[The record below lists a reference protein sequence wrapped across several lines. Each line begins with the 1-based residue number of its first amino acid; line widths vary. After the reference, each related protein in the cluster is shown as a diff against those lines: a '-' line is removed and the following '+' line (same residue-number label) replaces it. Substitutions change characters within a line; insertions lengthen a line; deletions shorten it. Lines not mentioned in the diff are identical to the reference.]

1 MSPIPLG
8 ILAASLKKAITDAFN
23 RTTSGTLGTAD
34 SGQVWA
40 NLRGTWFAN
49 GSKATTATAAS
60 SYPIASVQAS
70 TTNTTTSA
78 SVTSGTG
85 VAFWIADSGSWWA
98 STSYNSSQS
107 YTYQC
112 NPHTGYWASCNW
124 TCANGTSAGATV
136 TQLSSPTT
144 CAALASDWCSTLG
157 YGGVTSSSGTTG
169 SSTYYDTCTGY
180 NYYYNLRLIK
190 SVVGTVSQVVSD
202 VSLASQPAA
211 IKVVTFG
218 DTITAQAYADEALTS
233 PLGSAIVTTP
243 SSPNKG
249 TSVGIIVAP
258 SDYQQAAIVD
268 NFSAVKQ

>member
-1 MSPIPLG
+1 MPIPLG
-8 ILAASLKKAITDAFN
+8 ILAASIKKGISDLFN

-60 SYPIASVQAS
+60 SYPIASIDMLVQDA
-70 TTNTTTSA
+70 TTSA

-85 VAFWIADSGSWWA
+85 VAFWITDSGSWWA
-98 STSYNSSQS
+98 STSQNTQES

-112 NPHTGYWASCNW
+112 NPHTRYTYSCSFNCNGQAISTSGSSDTNQGCSSIASNYCS
-124 TCANGTSAGATV
+124 GTV
-136 TQLSSPTT
+136 TNVSGSFSPYT
-144 CAALASDWCSTLG
+144 A
-157 YGGVTSSSGTTG
+157 
-169 SSTYYDTCTGY
+169 YDTCTGY
-180 NYYYNLRLIK
+180 NYYYYLRLTK

-211 IKVVTFG
+211 IKVVTSG
-218 DTITAQAYADEALTS
+218 DTITAQAYSDEALTS

-243 SSPNKG
+243 ASPTKG

-258 SDYQQAAIVD
+258 TSYNQQALVD
-268 NFSAVKQ
+268 NFKSAR

>member
-1 MSPIPLG
+1 MPIPLG
-8 ILAASLKKAITDAFN
+8 ILAASIKKGISDLFN

-60 SYPIASVQAS
+60 SYPIASIDMLAQ
-70 TTNTTTSA
+70 NTTTSA

-85 VAFWIADSGSWWA
+85 VAFWISDSGSWWA
-98 STSYNSSQS
+98 STSQNTQQS

-112 NPHTGYWASCNW
+112 NPYTGYWASCNW
-124 TCANGTSAGATV
+124 TCANGQGGGATV

-169 SSTYYDTCTGY
+169 SNTYYDTCTGY
-180 NYYYNLRLIK
+180 NYYYYLRLTK

-202 VSLASQPAA
+202 VSLGAMPAA
-211 IKVVTFG
+211 IKVVTSG
-218 DTITAQAYADEALTS
+218 DTITAQAYSDEALTS

-243 SSPNKG
+243 ASPTKG

-258 SDYQQAAIVD
+258 TSYNQQALVD
-268 NFSAVKQ
+268 NFKSAR

>member
-112 NPHTGYWASCNW
+112 NPQSDYYYSCSYICNGASTGVSGYTGTNIGCLNMANMNC
-124 TCANGTSAGATV
+124 NGTVSNVSGSFT
-136 TQLSSPTT
+136 PH
-144 CAALASDWCSTLG
+144 
-157 YGGVTSSSGTTG
+157 TS
-169 SSTYYDTCTGY
+169 YDTCTGY